1 MLEAEFL
8 LGIPGTQPGLEKV
21 PVEQADPSSAL
32 AGQSAES
39 AVMAAAGCFLE
50 CCHHGCGSVGDVPGA
65 WLASAPLWPSL
76 WT

>member
-1 MLEAEFL
+1 MERQPGVRLKCLQIMLEAEFL

-50 CCHHGCGSVGDVPGA
+50 CCHHKTS
-65 WLASAPLWPSL
+65 
-76 WT
+76 